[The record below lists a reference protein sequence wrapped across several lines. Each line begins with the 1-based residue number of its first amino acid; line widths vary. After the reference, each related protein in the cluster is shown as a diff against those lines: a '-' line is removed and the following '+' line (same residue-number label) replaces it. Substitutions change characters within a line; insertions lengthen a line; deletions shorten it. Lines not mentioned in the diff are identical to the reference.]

1 MELNYSYNFKQR
13 IILSV
18 SIMLS
23 AISVIFTIFFIY
35 LNNLMLV
42 SFSFTLLI
50 LSLFSLVLLYW
61 GLIKYAG
68 GVQVLSLLVI
78 TFSTVGFDSVG
89 GIEDIFKI
97 GVIGLFIFLLS
108 LLIFDRYYIPLFT
121 ISFLI
126 IGIFIYFFFVYGSN
140 THLSMKDYQALLSV
154 EFPLMLSLT
163 LGLLL
168 KKYFHQINYYFK
180 KERDRAI
187 TLSKNRTRF
196 LANMSHEIRTPL
208 NGILGVIYLLESTN
222 LDKYQE
228 ELIKILNESGNNL
241 RIILDDI
248 LDYSKIAKSGITL
261 HESQFSFKLLL
272 DNIKKSMEPLIG
284 NKNLKI
290 ETEIEKSVPEFL
302 IGDAGRIKQ
311 ILVNLIGN
319 SIKYSYKGS
328 IDLVVGIQSRDKSIV
343 HVNIIVRDT
352 GEGIPSE
359 KLNYIYEDFYQVD
372 NSFSSSSA
380 GVGLGLSIAKK
391 LIDKMGGHITVDS
404 VIGKGTEFKIIL
416 PFKEFKNKEI
426 KKDFKILIVD
436 DNHTNL
442 LIATSIIKKIGYRAE
457 TALSGRDAL
466 NLLSKDDFDIV
477 FMDIHMPDLD
487 GIEVTK
493 IIRENKGGLYKK
505 DQIIIAITAT
515 ESKRVKNKYKEWQ
528 MDDYLL
534 KPINPFILKDIV
546 EKWIKE

>member
-1 MELNYSYNFKQR
+1 MELSYSNNFKQK
-13 IILSV
+13 IIFSV

-35 LNNLMLV
+35 LKNLMLV

-78 TFSTVGFDSVG
+78 TFSTVWFDSVG

-108 LLIFDRYYIPLFT
+108 LLVFDSYNIPLFT
-121 ISFLI
+121 ISCLI
-126 IGIFIYFFFVYGSN
+126 VGVVLYFFFVYGNNSL
-140 THLSMKDYQALLSV
+140 LSMKDFQALLSV

-168 KKYFHQINYYFK
+168 KKYFSQVNYYFK

-187 TLSKNRTRF
+187 TLSKNRTKF
-196 LANMSHEIRTPL
+196 LANISNEIRTPL
-208 NGILGVIYLLESTN
+208 NGILDIVYLLESTN
-222 LDKYQE
+222 LDKNQK
-228 ELIKILNESGNNL
+228 ELIRSLNRNGHNL

-248 LDYSKIAKSGITL
+248 LHYSQIEKNGITL
-261 HESQFSFKLLL
+261 HESQFSFNLLI
-272 DNIKKSMEPLIG
+272 DDIKKTIEPLIG
-284 NKNLKI
+284 NKDLKI
-290 ETEIEKSVPEFL
+290 EIEVDESLPEYL

-311 ILVNLIGN
+311 IMANLIGS
-319 SIKYSYKGS
+319 SIKYTNKGS
-328 IDLVVGIQSRDKSIV
+328 VYLEVKLESRHKSIV
-343 HVNIIVRDT
+343 HVNINIKDT
-352 GEGIPSE
+352 GEGIPSDQIE
-359 KLNYIYEDFYQVD
+359 
-372 NSFSSSSA
+372 NSISGDSN

-404 VIGKGTEFKIIL
+404 EIGTGTEFNIIL
-416 PFKEFKNKEI
+416 PLKEFQIFHGNK
-426 KKDFKILIVD
+426 DVKILVVD

-442 LIATSIIKKIGYRAE
+442 LIATTIIKKIGYSVE
-457 TALSGRDAL
+457 TALNGRDAL
-466 NLLSKDDFDIV
+466 EFLSKDNYDIV
-477 FMDIHMPDLD
+477 FMDIHMPELD
-487 GIEVTK
+487 GIEVTE

-505 DQIIIAITAT
+505 DQIVVALTAT
-515 ESKRVKNKYKEWQ
+515 ESKRVKKRYKEWS

-534 KPINPFILKDIV
+534 KPIDPYKLKDIV